1 MRFYSDLSRVH
12 VHYTVHIFYIYY
24 IYIFS
29 KKAKLIESKGIIGV
43 ININLIIYGQL

>member
-1 MRFYSDLSRVH
+1 MY
-12 VHYTVHIFYIYY
+12 IIQYIYFIY
-24 IYIFS
+24 IIYIFS